1 MGQSKTFIVEISPP
15 KNMHFSE
22 GSSDQNVQCTMLSN
36 FAPSPHYYQILFTV
50 YQNWQRENY
59 TFLSDTM
66 FPHWLGILQ
75 SNVLPG
81 ISELCEDIVVV
92 FLPLLCQAGRIRHTA
107 GCCHGWE
114 GPGQTYWRVSRLG
127 TACVVASPCALEPH
141 TLLESPS
148 LPPPAG
154 ALRFSP
160 SRPHICRLN
169 AKIEHFIV
177 QIECFGWKV
186 EHCCGKL

>member
-1 MGQSKTFIVEISPP
+1 M
-15 KNMHFSE
+15 
-22 GSSDQNVQCTMLSN
+22 
-36 FAPSPHYYQILFTV
+36 
-50 YQNWQRENY
+50 
-59 TFLSDTM
+59 
-66 FPHWLGILQ
+66 GILQ

-81 ISELCEDIVVV
+81 ISELCKDIVVV

-148 LPPPAG
+148 LSPPAG

-160 SRPHICRLN
+160 SIPDICRL
-169 AKIEHFIV
+169 
-177 QIECFGWKV
+177 QIECQNWTFYFTNWMFWLKSWTLLWKIV
-186 EHCCGKL
+186 ERIVTVKMTNIRYVSSQTFLIQQPMAIY